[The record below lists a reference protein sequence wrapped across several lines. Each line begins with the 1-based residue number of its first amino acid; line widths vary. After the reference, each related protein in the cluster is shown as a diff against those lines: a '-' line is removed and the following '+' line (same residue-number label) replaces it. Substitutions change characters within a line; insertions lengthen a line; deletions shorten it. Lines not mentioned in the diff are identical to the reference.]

1 MEQDR
6 VVNKVLR
13 DIRASF
19 KMTDSDAGILRQ
31 HLNYVYG
38 AGWDDGHHKTIH
50 YANKEVYQCNKE
62 GHIINSFPSATDAAN
77 KLHID
82 RTTIY
87 LAIAEKRMTRKGYY
101 WKHKEEIT

>member
-1 MEQDR
+1 MEQDK

-13 DIRASF
+13 DIRTSF
-19 KMTDSDAGILRQ
+19 KMTDGEVGILRQ

-38 AGWDDGHHKTIH
+38 AGWDNGHHKIIH

-62 GHIINSFPSATDAAN
+62 GYIVASFKSATDAAN
-77 KLHID
+77 ILRCD

-101 WKHKEEIT
+101 WRHKEEI